1 MIYRGW
7 IIKTAL
13 SEEKKTLLNGRKNTR
28 KKNIHTIKKSAGGAG
43 TDTSNLSTKGRIS
56 FKNNLCKGILLYF

>member
-1 MIYRGW
+1 LIYRGW

-28 KKNIHTIKKSAGGAG
+28 KKNIHTIKEIDRRGGYRH
-43 TDTSNLSTKGRIS
+43 K
-56 FKNNLCKGILLYF
+56 